1 MTSEILYLALELGE
15 KLLTCGAEIHRVEE
29 SLSRICAAYG
39 AKRIDAYATTACI
52 VVSAEDE
59 NGEIITQT
67 RRIRGISNDIEK
79 LDALNNLS
87 RFIAKEAPSPDVIR
101 AKFDE
106 INKIKTYHPA
116 IVILSYAIIAGSFT
130 MFFGAR
136 TFSEIFISS
145 VIATLIGVINFFGEK
160 KLMQKLLLKL
170 VCSFVSCSLALLSVK
185 YSLAPQVD
193 KIIIGNVM
201 TLIPGVGLTNAIR
214 DLFVGDVNTGI
225 LRLID
230 AILLGSAI
238 AAGYVLSALMIGGI

>member
-39 AKRIDAYATTACI
+39 AKRTDAYATTACI
-52 VVSAEDE
+52 IVSTEDE
-59 NGEIITQT
+59 NGEIMTQT

-106 INKIKTYHPA
+106 ISKIKTYHPA
-116 IVILSYAIIAGSFT
+116 IVVLSYAIISGSFT

-136 TFSEIFISS
+136 TFSEIFIAA
-145 VIATLIGVINFFGEK
+145 IIGTLVGVINCFGEK

-170 VCSFVSCSLALLSVK
+170 VCSFISCSLALLSVK

>member
-1 MTSEILYLALELGE
+1 MTSEILYLALDLGE

-39 AKRIDAYATTACI
+39 AKRTDAYATTACI
-52 VVSAEDE
+52 IVSAEDE

-67 RRIRGISNDIEK
+67 RRIKGISNDIEK

-116 IVILSYAIIAGSFT
+116 IIVLSYAIIAGSFT

-145 VIATLIGVINFFGEK
+145 VI
-160 KLMQKLLLKL
+160 
-170 VCSFVSCSLALLSVK
+170 
-185 YSLAPQVD
+185 
-193 KIIIGNVM
+193 
-201 TLIPGVGLTNAIR
+201 
-214 DLFVGDVNTGI
+214 
-225 LRLID
+225 
-230 AILLGSAI
+230 
-238 AAGYVLSALMIGGI
+238 SALMIGGI